1 VGGKMEI
8 IRTVTKKY
16 KVIGVAI
23 DTFTFNETFRR
34 IRGKFRYKGAQC
46 FRCFSK
52 FKDGEKMSLLQFSN
66 HPNRM
71 ACNQCATLC
80 DKLLKEEKEGR

>member
-1 VGGKMEI
+1 MEI

-16 KVIGVAI
+16 KVTNVAI
-23 DTFTFNETFRR
+23 DIFTFDASFRK
-34 IRGKFRYKGAQC
+34 IRNRFKYKGFSC

-71 ACNQCATLC
+71 ACKRCATLC
-80 DKLLKEEKEGR
+80 DKLLKEEKERGE